1 MARKSYRRH
10 RRGGANNLAPN
21 PSSYSSAAGY
31 GMAVNGLG
39 DTQIKNALMTDGTNG
54 KSPSI
59 TSVGVQGQNI
69 GLSNQVY
76 KTGGSRGKMSR
87 RKRGGLWGQVINQA
101 VVPLSILGMQQ
112 TYGRKRRG
120 GKKTRR
126 HSRRRH
132 H

>member
-31 GMAVNGLG
+31 GVAVNGPV
-39 DTQIKNALMTDGTNG
+39 DSQIKNALMTDGSNG
-54 KSPSI
+54 QSPSI

-69 GLSNQVY
+69 GLSNQLY
-76 KTGGSRGKMSR
+76 KTGGRRGKMSR
-87 RKRGGLWGQVINQA
+87 KKRGGLWGQVINQA
-101 VVPLSILGMQQ
+101 IVPFGILGMQQ
-112 TYGRKRRG
+112 TYGRKKRG

-126 HSRRRH
+126 NTKRRR
-132 H
+132 